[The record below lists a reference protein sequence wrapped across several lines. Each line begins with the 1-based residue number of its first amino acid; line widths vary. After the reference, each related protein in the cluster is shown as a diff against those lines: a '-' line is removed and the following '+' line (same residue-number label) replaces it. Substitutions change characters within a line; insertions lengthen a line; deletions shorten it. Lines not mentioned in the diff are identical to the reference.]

1 MDIRN
6 RRRGRRIAESAP
18 RLGLEA
24 PDLGD
29 HVAQVLVV
37 DAAGAAQQR
46 KVALGERRQV
56 LDQGLHRR
64 VETVALLELE
74 REAFGER
81 AREHPGRLE
90 ALHAH
95 EHALDALGGGAEP
108 LGDLGDRT
116 DEISRFVQGV
126 DQRGAD
132 EALGRVGEEDRGLAL
147 EMVAKGHGFG
157 DIGLEV
163 GGLAGVRADAEARPG
178 VGAQAFVRDGFDRRG
193 GAVRIEGV
201 VDLGAEIGG
210 ESRRVGLQRLS
221 RPVARLS
228 QPARRRPPRR
238 APRRADPPAL
248 RPARAADCSST
259 RSR

>member
-1 MDIRN
+1 MDVGD

-81 AREHPGRLE
+81 AGEHPGRLE
-90 ALHAH
+90 ASAC
-95 EHALDALGGGAEP
+95 A
-108 LGDLGDRT
+108 
-116 DEISRFVQGV
+116 
-126 DQRGAD
+126 
-132 EALGRVGEEDRGLAL
+132 
-147 EMVAKGHGFG
+147 
-157 DIGLEV
+157 
-163 GGLAGVRADAEARPG
+163 
-178 VGAQAFVRDGFDRRG
+178 
-193 GAVRIEGV
+193 
-201 VDLGAEIGG
+201 
-210 ESRRVGLQRLS
+210 
-221 RPVARLS
+221 
-228 QPARRRPPRR
+228 
-238 APRRADPPAL
+238 
-248 RPARAADCSST
+248 
-259 RSR
+259 